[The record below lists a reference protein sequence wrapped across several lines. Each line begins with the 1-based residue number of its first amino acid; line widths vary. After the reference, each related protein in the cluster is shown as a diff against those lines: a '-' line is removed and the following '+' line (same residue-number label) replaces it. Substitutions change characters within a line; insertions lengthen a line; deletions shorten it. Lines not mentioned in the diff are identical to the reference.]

1 MEISFDTKELREQ
14 CSDEAYAAETLDSAV
29 VEALKR
35 RISDIRAA
43 DSIDDILAGQP
54 RSGSYMGVECYFV
67 DLAAG
72 YQLIVKPA
80 HSKPRV
86 KADGS
91 VDWDSIR
98 RIKVVSLK
106 P

>member
-1 MEISFDTKELREQ
+1 MCANEE
-14 CSDEAYAAETLDSAV
+14 EASQKLNRAAG
-29 VEALKR
+29 EALRR

-43 DSIDDILAGQP
+43 DSIADVLAGRP
-54 RSGSYMGVECYFV
+54 HPGMHNGVECYFIEIPPSFRLTV
-67 DLAAG
+67 
-72 YQLIVKPA
+72 VPA

-91 VDWDSIR
+91 VDWSLVR
-98 RIKVVSLK
+98 RVKVVSLQ